1 MSDDVF
7 WTDKFSVADIYNG
20 THWNVEGVLDRS
32 VLELFVD
39 RGVHAATMLYYPES
53 PLTVLSVASNDLSE
67 EAEVEVKVWGLESAW
82 GAKKGSDGVVRGN
95 VTTMS

>member
-1 MSDDVF
+1 MADDVF
-7 WTDKFSVADIYNG
+7 WTDKFSVADIHNG

-39 RGVHAATMLYYPES
+39 RGVHAATMLYYPEA

-67 EAEVEVKVWGLESAW
+67 GAEVEVKVWGLESAW
-82 GAKKGSDGVVRGN
+82 EAKEGVDGVVRGN
-95 VTTMS
+95 VTSS